1 MDYLREKEIASVK
14 LIDVEVSEDEL
25 DVYQRC
31 LSYPLQHLKPKEIAA
46 AFGATKEELAG
57 MLASME
63 DVMARAGILGEEE
76 EEMVE
81 AEK

>member
-1 MDYLREKEIASVK
+1 MSTSFLTAARAARLQMSIVVLEIAT
-14 LIDVEVSEDEL
+14 E
-25 DVYQRC
+25 
-31 LSYPLQHLKPKEIAA
+31 
-46 AFGATKEELAG
+46 FGATKEELAG

-81 AEK
+81 AKK